1 MAKAYP
7 CTNQSLEK
15 QTVSLFLKNKKQKP
29 LCVCV
34 CAHVCMHICVC
45 VQYTQTWNLLSSF
58 YTSYVKHCFFSP
70 PKFACILSKKNEP
83 KLLQQNFLLAFD
95 QWNEEAIVPSTLW
108 VGGLF
113 I

>member
-1 MAKAYP
+1 MHKSESGKADGI
-7 CTNQSLEK
+7 S
-15 QTVSLFLKNKKQKP
+15 FFKKQKTKTSF
-29 LCVCV
+29 CVCV